1 MEYYKKLIRK
11 LIQITLKYKIKR
23 IKYKKL
29 GSEYGSWAFD
39 DTNIPNNFTLLSCGV
54 GEDISFDIEILNSFI
69 GKVYLIDPTPR
80 AITHYN
86 NVKNKFGK
94 KKIINYSK
102 NGNQNVNSYDL
113 RNISKDNLIF
123 IDKAIH
129 TRNAKLKFYKPKNS
143 NFVSHSIFKNK
154 NMSEDFIEVQALD
167 IVEVIKSYNV
177 KNIDILKLDIEGG
190 ELQIIEDIFKKK
202 VFPKQILFEF
212 DQIKEGSIKSIFYL
226 YKFFKLIKEFEYVYF
241 YNDEKGN
248 FSIKKITNR

>member
-1 MEYYKKLIRK
+1 MEYFKKLIRK
-11 LIQITLKYKIKR
+11 LIKIILKFKIKK

-39 DTNIPNNFTLLSCGV
+39 DANIPNNFTLLSCGV
-54 GEDISFDIEILNSFI
+54 GEDISFDIEILNNFI
-69 GKVYLIDPTPR
+69 GKVYLVDPTPR

-86 NVKNKFGK
+86 KVKNKFGE

-102 NGNQNVNSYDL
+102 NGNQNVDSYDL

-129 TRNAKLKFYKPKNS
+129 TRNTKLKFYKPKNS

-167 IVEVIKSYNV
+167 MVEMIRGYNL